1 LNQEAVPIEQHIAG
15 IAALNEPARRA
26 LYLHI
31 VTQGGD
37 VRRDQAAQALGMPR
51 SVAAFH
57 LDKLVDE
64 GLLEAHYKRLSGRR
78 GPGAGRPSKL
88 YRRSRR
94 QFQVS
99 LPPRSYE
106 LAAQLFARG
115 LQASGSAPAV
125 AAIND
130 VAHDFGEGLGS
141 EARQLAGPNSDAER
155 LLDAAEV
162 LLNACGF
169 EPYRDADEE
178 IRLRNCPFRPLST
191 EYRDL
196 VCGMNLSIMRGV
208 VDGLEMS
215 GVEAVL
221 DPQPETCCVV
231 FRQMKPAVER
241 DTSST
246 SVAEKVTP

>member
-1 LNQEAVPIEQHIAG
+1 VNQEAVPHEEHVAG

-31 VTQGGD
+31 VKQGGD
-37 VRRDQAAQALGMPR
+37 VTRDQAAQALGMAR

-57 LDKLVDE
+57 LEKLVEE
-64 GLLEAHYKRLSGRR
+64 GLLEAHHKRLTGRR

-94 QFQVS
+94 QFRVS

-115 LQASGSAPAV
+115 LQANGSAPAI

-130 VAHDFGEGLGS
+130 VAQDFGEGIGS
-141 EARQLAGPNSDAER
+141 EARQIAGPNPEAEH
-155 LLDAAEV
+155 LLDATEV
-162 LLNACGF
+162 LLNAYGF
-169 EPYRDADEE
+169 EPHRDANGDV
-178 IRLRNCPFRPLST
+178 RLRNCPFRALAV

-196 VCGMNLSIMRGV
+196 VCGMNLSIMQGV
-208 VDGLEMS
+208 LDGLETS

-221 DPQPETCCVV
+221 DPPPDMCCVV
-231 FRQMKPAVER
+231 FRQTKPAPER
-241 DTSST
+241 DTSSAR
-246 SVAEKVTP
+246 VAEKVKA